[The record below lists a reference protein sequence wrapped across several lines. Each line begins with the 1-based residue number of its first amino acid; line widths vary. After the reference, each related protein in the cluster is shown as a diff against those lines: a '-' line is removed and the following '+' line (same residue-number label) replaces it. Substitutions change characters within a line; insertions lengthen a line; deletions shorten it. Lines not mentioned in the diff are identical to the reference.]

1 MEHDSSKASVLNAL
15 ADVGGQDDFVVVGEG
30 IGRFRRNL
38 TLASLGA
45 MLEYYDFVVYVYLA
59 TKIGASFFPAGLSSG
74 LRLAQTFGI
83 YSIGFVIRPL
93 AGLVIAH
100 YADRFGRKRFFIFT
114 VTLMS
119 GSTLSIGLLPTYAS
133 IGWCAPLLLLLLRVL
148 QGCAVG
154 GELPSAAVF
163 VSEHARS
170 GRLGLAGGVLQSM
183 AYGGFLLGAAAA
195 MLADFIAVV
204 VPDFPSL
211 SWRVPFLIGG
221 VFGLMSGYLR
231 RSLEESPL
239 FVEVRNRTEI
249 TCTTPTRTVL
259 RKHGKSCLFGF
270 LAIFAM
276 TVTNVIY
283 FQYWPSLLETQMHI
297 EHAYALSAS
306 LSAVLSIMISLPLW
320 GLLYDRFGWA
330 KTMRVGALL
339 AAITSGWL
347 FSNLWVF
354 AGDPQA
360 LIWSIVPVS
369 IASGAVVAPIPGLLS
384 SMFPTAIRQTGYALA
399 YNVGVAVFG
408 GPLPLLLVWSTTNY
422 GLAAPLCILLLSY
435 LVLACLTYALRN
447 LIVYLGHDSKI
458 ESSPKIIAGR

>member
-1 MEHDSSKASVLNAL
+1 MIQDSSKASLPNARVEL
-15 ADVGGQDDFVVVGEG
+15 ARPDDPAAAGEG
-30 IGRFRRNL
+30 IGRYRRNL

-59 TKIGASFFPAGLSSG
+59 TKIGAAFFPPGLSGG

-119 GSTLSIGLLPTYAS
+119 ASTLFIGLLPTYAS

-170 GRLGLAGGVLQSM
+170 GRLGFAGGVLQSM

-195 MLADFIAVV
+195 MFADSIASA
-204 VPDFPSL
+204 VPDFPSI

-231 RSLEESPL
+231 KSLEESPL
-239 FVEVRNRTEI
+239 FVEMRSRGERI
-249 TCTTPTRTVL
+249 CATPTRSVL
-259 RKHGKSCLFGF
+259 RDHRKSCVFGF
-270 LAIFAM
+270 VAIYAM
-276 TVTNVIY
+276 TITNVIY
-283 FQYWPSLLETQMHI
+283 FQYWPSLLETQLHI
-297 EHAYALSAS
+297 AHADSLSAS
-306 LSAVLSIMISLPLW
+306 LSSVLSIMISLPVW
-320 GLLYDRFGWA
+320 GVLYDRFGWA
-330 KTMRVGALL
+330 KTMKFGSLIAAL
-339 AAITSGWL
+339 ASAWL
-347 FSNLWVF
+347 FSNLTALVY
-354 AGDPQA
+354 DPQA

-369 IASGAVVAPIPGLLS
+369 IASGAIVAPIPGLLS
-384 SMFPTAIRQTGYALA
+384 SMFPTAVRQTGYALA

-408 GPLPLLLVWSTTNY
+408 GPLPLILVWTTAIY
-422 GLAAPLCILLLSY
+422 GLCAPFLLLMLSYFAMGCLAYTLRHIVSY
-435 LVLACLTYALRN
+435 LGKGSM
-447 LIVYLGHDSKI
+447 I
-458 ESSPKIIAGR
+458 

>member
-1 MEHDSSKASVLNAL
+1 MIQDSSKASLPNARAEL
-15 ADVGGQDDFVVVGEG
+15 GRPDDPAAAGEG

-59 TKIGASFFPAGLSSG
+59 TKIGAAFFPAGLSGG

-119 GSTLSIGLLPTYAS
+119 ASTLLIGLLPTYAS

-170 GRLGLAGGVLQSM
+170 GRLGFAGGVLQSM
-183 AYGGFLLGAAAA
+183 AYGGFLLGTAAA
-195 MLADFIAVV
+195 MVADFIASV

-221 VFGLMSGYLR
+221 AFGLMSGYLR
-231 RSLEESPL
+231 QSLEESPL
-239 FVEVRNRTEI
+239 FVEMRSRTANI
-249 TCTTPTRTVL
+249 CTTPTRSVI
-259 RKHGKSCLFGF
+259 RDHQKSCLFGF

-276 TVTNVIY
+276 TITNVIY
-283 FQYWPSLLETQMHI
+283 FQYWPSLLETQMGI
-297 EHAYALSAS
+297 THADSLAAS
-306 LSAVLSIMISLPLW
+306 LSSVVGIMISLPVW

-330 KTMRVGALL
+330 KTMRIGALV
-339 AAITSGWL
+339 AALTSAWL
-347 FSNLWVF
+347 FSNLR
-354 AGDPQA
+354 ALGGDPQA
-360 LIWSIVPVS
+360 LIWAIVPVA

-384 SMFPTAIRQTGYALA
+384 SMFPTAVRQTGYALA
-399 YNVGVAVFG
+399 YNVGVAAFG
-408 GPLPLLLVWSTTNY
+408 GPLPLILVWTTTIY
-422 GLAAPLCILLLSY
+422 GLCAPLFMLMLSY
-435 LVLACLTYALRN
+435 LAMGCLAYALRS
-447 LIVYLGHDSKI
+447 LVFYLGKDSTI
-458 ESSPKIIAGR
+458 